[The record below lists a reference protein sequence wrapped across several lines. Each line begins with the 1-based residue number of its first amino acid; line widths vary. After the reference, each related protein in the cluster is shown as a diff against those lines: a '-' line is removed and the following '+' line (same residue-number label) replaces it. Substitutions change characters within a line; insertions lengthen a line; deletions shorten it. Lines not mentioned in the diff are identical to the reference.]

1 MMAAR
6 AFSLIELL
14 VVISILALLAAMT
27 MTAIPM
33 VRESAARTVC
43 AGNLRQIG
51 VVALLYADD
60 WEAEF
65 PPQNPNPNFWSS
77 PSLYSVRQGI
87 GLLMDGVRSEGG
99 DGAGRIFFCPGSLST
114 ANSLLMY
121 NRTQVADRDW
131 NACMRYGYTY
141 HAGLRDTQGN
151 WTDAP
156 FGYPDQQLG
165 GVTTTF
171 KANERIL
178 MATNRVIAVDGRSR
192 SPALAVLAADWICK
206 FGSGGMAN
214 TAANHPAGGPP
225 SAGRG
230 GANAV
235 HGDGHV
241 EWYAYQRDT
250 LDDWWVSYALWKT
263 DYVLQ

>member
-1 MMAAR
+1 MATTR
-6 AFSLIELL
+6 AFTLIELL

-33 VRESAARTVC
+33 VRESAARSVC
-43 AGNLRQIG
+43 AGNLRQVA
-51 VVALLYADD
+51 VVALMYAGD
-60 WEAEF
+60 WEGEF

-77 PSLYSVRQGI
+77 PDVNGVRHGI
-87 GLLMDGVRSEGG
+87 GLLMDALRSDGG
-99 DGAGRIFFCPGSLST
+99 DGAGKVLFCPGSLSA
-114 ANSLLMY
+114 ANSILMY
-121 NRTQVADRDW
+121 NRTDVANHAW
-131 NACMRYGYTY
+131 NACLRYGYTY

-151 WTDAP
+151 WFDTP
-156 FGYPDQQLG
+156 FGYPALQLG
-165 GVTTTF
+165 GATPTF

-178 MATNRVIAVDGRSR
+178 ITTSRVMAVDGRSQ

-206 FGSGGMAN
+206 FGSGSNTN

-225 SAGRG
+225 TAGRG

-263 DYVLQ
+263 DHVLQ